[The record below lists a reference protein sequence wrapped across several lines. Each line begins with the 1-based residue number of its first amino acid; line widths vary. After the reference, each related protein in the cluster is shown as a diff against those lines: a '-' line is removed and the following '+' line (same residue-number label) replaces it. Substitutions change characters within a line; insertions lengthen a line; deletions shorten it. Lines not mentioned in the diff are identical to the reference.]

1 MLWPSSLVLRNVLVG
16 KLNTWARRENYV
28 IVIKGWEIVTTF
40 EFKER
45 KKDIPE
51 HRDMMKLAFLNLGH
65 FLSCCTFITV
75 HSMLIDCQIRLVH
88 KLTTHPL
95 EANACG

>member
-1 MLWPSSLVLRNVLVG
+1 MRLWPSSLVLRNVLVG

-51 HRDMMKLAFLNLGH
+51 HDEIGISEPGSFFVLLHIYHCVQHVDRLTDMFSK
-65 FLSCCTFITV
+65 
-75 HSMLIDCQIRLVH
+75 
-88 KLTTHPL
+88 
-95 EANACG
+95 

>member
-1 MLWPSSLVLRNVLVG
+1 MRLWPSSLVLRNVLVG

-51 HRDMMKLAFLNLGH
+51 HRDMMKFGVSEPGSFFVLLHIYHCAQH
-65 FLSCCTFITV
+65 VDRLSDMFST
-75 HSMLIDCQIRLVH
+75 
-88 KLTTHPL
+88 
-95 EANACG
+95 